1 MNHNLTEFL
10 YLEPF
15 LDQTRKLKFSGAYVW
30 SYAHRHLLLS
40 GSGHIILL
48 NDRLFESL
56 SDRKPEEELCIKL
69 LQRGFLSFIGQ
80 EGTDPQPEDPIRPT
94 FFMIDL
100 TNRCNM
106 SCIYCLRDGDTARKI
121 RIISEETLRKVCAYI
136 AENCKHSRIDHIMVQ
151 PWGGEPLLEKQKI
164 WIIQDELAR
173 RGIHAQLTIETNG
186 LLLDERT
193 VQELYDRQISVSVSI
208 DGFQSLHDRQRVLT
222 GGVATHKHV
231 ENAVRRLQH
240 VYGDN
245 VSIIATVTRHSL
257 PCLEQMLDYF
267 AKDLCLKN
275 IKINYV
281 HKSSFQ
287 ENDELCLNAE
297 EISQCAVRIFD
308 RIIALQEEGVC
319 ISEYNLWIRIMNLLT
334 GKKLDICS
342 SRGCSGGKRMIT
354 FDVNGNIFPCDVT
367 DYPEEQMG
375 NIETHPDLPDLIRKA
390 VPQLGY
396 FKEKTAS
403 ECSVC
408 PWHVYCRGGC
418 TVHTKCAGGLPGQI
432 DHIECSV
439 NRTLY
444 PRIAEQ
450 ILKRPDI
457 INRLA
462 DSHILDAQ
470 QPYGL

>member
-1 MNHNLTEFL
+1 MKNDLTDPL

-15 LDQTRKLKFSGAYVW
+15 LDQTLHLEFSGAYAW
-30 SYAHRHLLLS
+30 SYEHRHLLLAEN
-40 GSGHIILL
+40 GHMILL

-69 LQRGFLSFIGQ
+69 LQRGFASFSGQ
-80 EGTDPQPEDPIRPT
+80 TDTDIQQEHQIRPT

-106 SCIYCLRDGDTARKI
+106 GCIYCLRDGDTARKA
-121 RIISEETLRKVCAYI
+121 RTISEGTIRKICAYI
-136 AENCKHSRIDHIMVQ
+136 AENCKQAQIDHIMVQ

-164 WIIQDELAR
+164 WLIQDELTR
-173 RGIHAQLTIETNG
+173 RGIHARLTIETNG
-186 LLLDERT
+186 LLLDEKT
-193 VQELYDRQISVSVSI
+193 IQELYKRKISVSVSI
-208 DGFQSLHDRQRVLT
+208 DGFQSLHDRQRVLA
-222 GGVATHKHV
+222 GGSATHENV

-240 VYGDN
+240 LYGDD

-287 ENDELCLNAE
+287 ENDRLCLSAE
-297 EISQCAVRIFD
+297 EISQCAARIFD
-308 RIIALQEEGVC
+308 RIIALQEEGAC
-319 ISEYNLWIRIMNLLT
+319 IFEYNLWIRIMNLLT
-334 GKKLDICS
+334 GRKLDICS
-342 SRGCSGGKRMIT
+342 SRGCNGGKRMIT
-354 FDVNGNIFPCDVT
+354 FDVNGDIFPCDVT
-367 DYPEEQMG
+367 DYPEERMG
-375 NIETHPDLPDLIRKA
+375 NIKTNPNLHHLIRDA
-390 VPQLGY
+390 VMQLDY

-403 ECSVC
+403 ECCTC

-418 TVHTKCAGGLPGQI
+418 TVHTKCAGMLPGQI
-432 DHIECSV
+432 DQIECSV

-444 PRIAEQ
+444 PRIVNQ
-450 ILKRPDI
+450 ILKQPDI
-457 INRLA
+457 INRLS
-462 DSHILDAQ
+462 DSHILEV
-470 QPYGL
+470 